1 MTRWRLI
8 DSSST
13 LSFLFVGCHMAGVKV
28 DADSLRDSASKI
40 GLTVDRFDKMVE
52 GFQSRLAACGE
63 PYGDDELGMAI
74 RDVCESVRDSAL
86 SCYATN
92 TDGLD
97 GVCTVLSVTADAYE
111 DNAKEAL
118 ETFRELLRTLGD

>member
-1 MTRWRLI
+1 LI

-13 LSFLFVGCHMAGVKV
+13 LSFLFVGCHMARVKV
-28 DADSLRDSASKI
+28 DADSLRESASKI

-52 GFQSRLAACGE
+52 GFQTRLAACGE
-63 PYGDDELGMAI
+63 PYGNDELGLAI

-97 GVCTVLSVTADAYE
+97 GVCTVLSLSADAYE
-111 DNAKEAL
+111 NDAKEAL
-118 ETFRELLRTLGD
+118 KVFRELLHSFGD